1 MKTIKVVIAEDEPL
15 NINILKKILEKHC
28 DDVEVVGTATSV
40 KKAIEVIQET
50 EPDVLFLDIEMPPHK
65 GFEVLENFPEINF
78 EVIFITAH
86 EEYAL
91 QAIKFAALDYLLKPI
106 NIQEVQ
112 AALKKVNLKRR
123 TNPGQ
128 SNELAAIL
136 KEYLRDKEQ
145 TFSKIVIPSNDGY
158 NVIDLTNIVYC
169 EACDSYTK
177 IHTDEPKVHLISKPL
192 KEYDELLSDK
202 GFYRVH
208 KSFLVNVN
216 HIRKIIKGIGA
227 AVIMS
232 DKTNIPISMRKKD
245 EFFQSLKGVMNI

>member
-1 MKTIKVVIAEDEPL
+1 MKALRAVIAEDEPRNVENL
-15 NINILKKILEKHC
+15 RKILENHC
-28 DDVEVVGTATSV
+28 DDVEVVGTADSV
-40 KKAIEVIQET
+40 KSAVDIIKKT
-50 EPDVLFLDIEMPPHK
+50 NPHVLFLDIEMPPHK
-65 GFEVLENFPEINF
+65 GFEVLEQFPTINF
-78 EVIFITAH
+78 DVIFITAH

-106 NIQEVQ
+106 SIEEVKQ
-112 AALKKVNLKRR
+112 SLKKVNRNR
-123 TNPGQ
+123 NGQ

-136 KEYLRDKEQ
+136 KEYLKDKEN

-158 NVIDLTNIVYC
+158 NVVDLTNIVYC

-177 IHTDEPKVHLISKPL
+177 IHTDENKVHLISKPL

-208 KSFLVNVN
+208 KSYLVNVN

-232 DKTNIPISMRKKD
+232 DNTNIPISMRKKD

>member
-1 MKTIKVVIAEDEPL
+1 MKAIKVVIAEDEPR
-15 NINILKKILEKHC
+15 NIDILKDILENHC
-28 DDVEVVGTATSV
+28 DNVDIVGTATSV
-40 KKAIEVIQET
+40 KKAVEVIGET
-50 EPDVLFLDIEMPPHK
+50 TPDVLFLDIEMPPHK
-65 GFEVLENFPEINF
+65 GFEVLEKFSPVNFD
-78 EVIFITAH
+78 VIFITAH

-106 NIQEVQ
+106 SVQEVQ
-112 AALKKVNLKRR
+112 AALKKVNRNR
-123 TNPGQ
+123 NGQ

-136 KEYLRDKEQ
+136 KEYLKDKEQ

-158 NVIDLTNIVYC
+158 NVIDLNNIIYC

-177 IHTDEPKVHLISKPL
+177 IHTNEAKVHLISKPL

-245 EFFQSLKGVMNI
+245 DFFQSLKGVMNI

>member
-1 MKTIKVVIAEDEPL
+1 MKPIRAVIAEDEPL

-28 DDVEVVGTATSV
+28 ENVEVVGTATSV
-40 KKAIEVIQET
+40 KKAVEVIKET

-65 GFEVLENFPEINF
+65 GFEVLEKFPKVNFD
-78 EVIFITAH
+78 VIFITAH

-106 NIQEVQ
+106 SIGDVQ
-112 AALKKVNLKRR
+112 AALKKVTPR
-123 TNPGQ
+123 PHGQ
-128 SNELAAIL
+128 VNELASIL

-158 NVIDLTNIVYC
+158 NVIDLNHIVYC

-177 IHTDEPKVHLISKPL
+177 IHTSEAKVHLISKPL
-192 KEYDELLSDK
+192 KEYDELLNDK

>member
-1 MKTIKVVIAEDEPL
+1 MNTIKAVIAEDEPR
-15 NINILKKILEKHC
+15 NVEILKSILKEHC
-28 DDVEVVGTATSV
+28 SNVEVVGTANSV
-40 KKAIEVIQET
+40 RRAVEVISEE

-65 GFEVLENFPEINF
+65 GFEVLEQFPEVNF
-78 EVIFITAH
+78 DVIFITAH

-106 NIQEVQ
+106 NIEEVQ
-112 AALKKVNLKRR
+112 KAVGKVKPRSK
-123 TNPGQ
+123 GQ
-128 SNELAAIL
+128 TNELAAIL
-136 KEYLRDKEQ
+136 KEYLKDKEQ
-145 TFSKIVIPSNDGY
+145 AISKIVIPSNDGY
-158 NVIDLTNIVYC
+158 NVIDLKNILYC

-177 IHTDEPKVHLISKPL
+177 IHTNENNSKVYLISKPL

-208 KSFLVNVN
+208 KSFLVNVD
-216 HIRKIIKGIGA
+216 HIRKIIKGVGA

-232 DKTNIPISMRKKD
+232 DSTNIPISMRKKD

>member
-1 MKTIKVVIAEDEPL
+1 MKAIRAVIAEDEPR
-15 NINILKKILEKHC
+15 NIENLKKILENHC
-28 DDVEVVGTATSV
+28 EDVEVVGTATSV
-40 KKAIEVIQET
+40 KSAVDTIKKT
-50 EPDVLFLDIEMPPHK
+50 NPDVLFLDIEMPPHK
-65 GFEVLENFPEINF
+65 GFEVLEQFPTINF
-78 EVIFITAH
+78 DVIFITAH

-106 NIQEVQ
+106 SIEEVQ
-112 AALKKVNLKRR
+112 QSLKKVNRNRK
-123 TNPGQ
+123 GQ

-136 KEYLRDKEQ
+136 KEYLKDKEN

-158 NVIDLTNIVYC
+158 NVVDLTNIVYC

-177 IHTDEPKVHLISKPL
+177 IHTDENKVHLISKPL

-208 KSFLVNVN
+208 KSFLVNIS

-232 DKTNIPISMRKKD
+232 DNTNIPISMRKKD

>member
-1 MKTIKVVIAEDEPL
+1 MKAIKAVIAEDEPR
-15 NINILKKILEKHC
+15 NIDILKKILEKHC
-28 DDVEVVGTATSV
+28 EEVEVVGTATTV
-40 KKAIEVIQET
+40 KKTVELIRET
-50 EPDVLFLDIEMPPHK
+50 SPDVLFLDIEMPPQK
-65 GFEVLENFPEINF
+65 GFEVLEQFPTVNFD
-78 EVIFITAH
+78 VIFITAH

-106 NIQEVQ
+106 SIPEVQ
-112 AALKKVNLKRR
+112 AALKKVNRHR
-123 TNPGQ
+123 NGR

-136 KEYLRDKEQ
+136 KEYLRDKEES
-145 TFSKIVIPSNDGY
+145 FSKIVIPSNDGY
-158 NVIDLTNIVYC
+158 NVIDLNDIIYC

-208 KSFLVNVN
+208 KSYLVNVN

>member
-1 MKTIKVVIAEDEPL
+1 MRTIKAVIAEDEPR
-15 NINILKKILEKHC
+15 NVDILKTVLEKHC
-28 DDVEVVGTATSV
+28 DNVEVAGTANSV
-40 KKAIEVIQET
+40 KKAVEVIKET

-65 GFEVLENFPEINF
+65 GFEVLEKFPEINF
-78 EVIFITAH
+78 DVIFITAH

-106 NIQEVQ
+106 NIDEVK
-112 AALKKVNLKRR
+112 AALKKVKPR
-123 TNPGQ
+123 TKGQ
-128 SNELAAIL
+128 TNELAAIF
-136 KEYLRDKEQ
+136 KEYLKDKEQ
-145 TFSKIVIPSNDGY
+145 SFSKIVIPSNDGY
-158 NVIDLTNIVYC
+158 NVVDLHNIVYC

-177 IHTDEPKVHLISKPL
+177 IHTNENGKVHLISKPL

-208 KSFLVNVN
+208 KSFLVNVD

-232 DKTNIPISMRKKD
+232 DGTNIPISMRKKD
-245 EFFQSLKGVMNI
+245 EFFQNLKGVMNI

>member
-1 MKTIKVVIAEDEPL
+1 MKTIKAVIAEDEPR
-15 NINILKKILEKHC
+15 NIDILKKILEKHC
-28 DDVEVVGTATSV
+28 DDVEVVGTASTV
-40 KKAIEVIQET
+40 KKAVEVIKQT
-50 EPDVLFLDIEMPPHK
+50 SPDVLFLDIEMPPGK
-65 GFEVLENFPEINF
+65 GFEVLEKFATVNFD
-78 EVIFITAH
+78 VIFITAH

-106 NIQEVQ
+106 SISEVQ
-112 AALKKVNLKRR
+112 AALKKVNHHR
-123 TNPGQ
+123 NGQ

-136 KEYLRDKEQ
+136 KEYLKDKEQ

-158 NVIDLTNIVYC
+158 NVVDLNNIVYC

-177 IHTDEPKVHLISKPL
+177 IHTDEAKVHLISKPL

-208 KSFLVNVN
+208 KSYLVNVN

>member
-1 MKTIKVVIAEDEPL
+1 MKAIRAVIAEDEPR
-15 NINILKKILEKHC
+15 NIDNLKRILEKHC
-28 DDVEVVGTATSV
+28 EGVEVVGTANTV
-40 KKAIEVIQET
+40 KDAVDIIKKT
-50 EPDVLFLDIEMPPHK
+50 EPDVLFLDIEMPPNK
-65 GFEVLENFPEINF
+65 GFEVLEKFPTINF
-78 EVIFITAH
+78 DVIFTTAH

-106 NIQEVQ
+106 NIQELQ
-112 AALKKVNLKRR
+112 HALKKVKVDRHHN
-123 TNPGQ
+123 GQ

-136 KEYLRDKEQ
+136 KEYLKDKESS
-145 TFSKIVIPSNDGY
+145 FSKIVIPSNDGY

-177 IHTDEPKVHLISKPL
+177 IHTDEKKVHLISKPL

-208 KSFLVNVN
+208 KSYLVNIN

-227 AVIMS
+227 AVVMS
-232 DKTNIPISMRKKD
+232 DTTNIPISMRKKD

>member
-1 MKTIKVVIAEDEPL
+1 MKPIKAVIAEDEPL

-28 DDVEVVGTATSV
+28 ENVEVVGTATTV
-40 KKAIEVIQET
+40 KKAVEVIKET

-65 GFEVLENFPEINF
+65 GFEVLEKFSKVNFD
-78 EVIFITAH
+78 VIFITAH

-106 NIQEVQ
+106 SIGDVQ
-112 AALKKVNLKRR
+112 AALKKVTPR
-123 TNPGQ
+123 PHGQ
-128 SNELAAIL
+128 ANELASIL

-158 NVIDLTNIVYC
+158 NVIDLNHIVYC

-177 IHTDEPKVHLISKPL
+177 IHTSEGKVHLISKPL
-192 KEYDELLSDK
+192 KEYDELLNDK

>member
-1 MKTIKVVIAEDEPL
+1 MKAIRAVIAEDEPR
-15 NINILKKILEKHC
+15 NIDNLKRILEKHC
-28 DDVEVVGTATSV
+28 EGVEVVGTANTV
-40 KKAIEVIQET
+40 KDAVDIIKKT
-50 EPDVLFLDIEMPPHK
+50 EPDVLFLDIEMPPNK
-65 GFEVLENFPEINF
+65 GFEVLEKFPTINF
-78 EVIFITAH
+78 DVIFTTAH

-106 NIQEVQ
+106 NIQELQ
-112 AALKKVNLKRR
+112 HALKKVKVDRHQN
-123 TNPGQ
+123 GQ

-136 KEYLRDKEQ
+136 KEYLKDKESS
-145 TFSKIVIPSNDGY
+145 FSKIVIPSNDGY

-177 IHTDEPKVHLISKPL
+177 IHTDEKKVHLISKPL

-208 KSFLVNVN
+208 KSYLVNIN

-227 AVIMS
+227 AVVMS
-232 DKTNIPISMRKKD
+232 DTTNIPISMRKKD

>member
-1 MKTIKVVIAEDEPL
+1 MKTIRAVIAEDEPR
-15 NINILKKILEKHC
+15 NIDNLKKILEKHC
-28 DDVEVVGTATSV
+28 EGVEVVGTAGTV
-40 KKAIEVIQET
+40 KDAVDIIKKT
-50 EPDVLFLDIEMPPHK
+50 DPDVLFLDIEMPPNK
-65 GFEVLENFPEINF
+65 GFEVLEQFPTVNFD
-78 EVIFITAH
+78 VIFTTAH

-106 NIQEVQ
+106 NIQEVKDS
-112 AALKKVNLKRR
+112 LKKVKSNR
-123 TNPGQ
+123 NGHGQ

-136 KEYLRDKEQ
+136 KEYLKDKENS
-145 TFSKIVIPSNDGY
+145 FSKIVIPSNDGY
-158 NVIDLTNIVYC
+158 NVIDLKNILYC

-177 IHTDEPKVHLISKPL
+177 IHTDEKKVFLISKPL

-232 DKTNIPISMRKKD
+232 DDTNIPISMRKKD

>member
-1 MKTIKVVIAEDEPL
+1 MKNIRAVIAEDEPR
-15 NINILKKILEKHC
+15 NIVILKNILEKHC
-28 DDVEVVGTATSV
+28 EGVEVVGTAADV
-40 KKAIEVIQET
+40 KTAVEIIKKT
-50 EPDVLFLDIEMPPHK
+50 EPDVLFLDIEMPPNK
-65 GFEVLENFPEINF
+65 GFEVLEQFPTVNFD
-78 EVIFITAH
+78 VIFTTAH

-106 NIQEVQ
+106 NIEELR
-112 AALKKVNLKRR
+112 AALAKVKVDRHGK
-123 TNPGQ
+123 GQ

-136 KEYLRDKEQ
+136 KEYLRDKENS
-145 TFSKIVIPSNDGY
+145 FSKIVIPSNDGY
-158 NVIDLTNIVYC
+158 NVIDLKNILYC

-177 IHTDEPKVHLISKPL
+177 IHTDEKKMFLISKPL

-208 KSFLVNVN
+208 KSFLVNVH
-216 HIRKIIKGIGA
+216 HIRKIIKGVGA

-232 DKTNIPISMRKKD
+232 DDTNIPISMRKKD

>member
-1 MKTIKVVIAEDEPL
+1 MKTIRAVIAEDEPR
-15 NINILKKILEKHC
+15 NIDILKTVLEKHC
-28 DDVEVVGTATSV
+28 DNVEVVGTANNV
-40 KKAIEVIQET
+40 KKAVEVIRET

-65 GFEVLENFPEINF
+65 GFEVLEKFPEINF
-78 EVIFITAH
+78 DVIFITAH

-106 NIQEVQ
+106 NIEEVK
-112 AALKKVNLKRR
+112 AALKKVKPRSK
-123 TNPGQ
+123 GQ
-128 SNELAAIL
+128 TNELAAIL
-136 KEYLRDKEQ
+136 KEYLKDKEQ

-158 NVIDLTNIVYC
+158 NVVDLNNIVYC

-177 IHTDEPKVHLISKPL
+177 IHTNENNKVHLISKPL
-192 KEYDELLSDK
+192 KEYDDLLSDK

-208 KSFLVNVN
+208 KSFLVNIN

-232 DKTNIPISMRKKD
+232 DGANIPISMRKKD